1 MKKRGLLRNVFTV
14 GGFTA
19 LSRLLGLVREMMQSR
34 MIGAG
39 AEQSAFVMAFALPNM
54 MRKLFGEGA
63 LTAAFVPVFKAECER
78 DSIAKASR
86 LARAVMT
93 MMMMMLFAIVVIG
106 IGSLE
111 IFRHFV
117 VDAGCGSERL
127 KLLVE
132 MIEIMFPYM
141 IFICGAAFGMGV
153 VNSLGYFKAS
163 SFMPCLLNL
172 FWIGAL
178 AMLAFL
184 PGYSVTM
191 RVKFVA
197 TAILAAGLA
206 QMIFMFWRMKKA
218 GVEPLLTL
226 HGWRDENTR
235 LVWRNLGIAT
245 LGAGA
250 IQLNYMCDQILAQ
263 LANSWAAGVI
273 GYAERL
279 MDLPLGIVGVAF
291 GTVLLPTLSGHFA
304 KGDFEGAQKTLASSI
319 KTLMFILIPSAGG
332 IIVLSREITS
342 LIYEGNQFDS
352 MAVIRVSRA
361 LGVYAVGLGCYGL
374 QKTMI
379 PWFQAQ
385 KDMKTPLKVTLKTVL
400 LNFTLNVLSVF
411 LLPEEWRHVGLS
423 ASTVICSFVGCFMLL
438 RMARL
443 ASRDFRLVGIF
454 PFITK
459 TIVATM
465 VMSAAIWF
473 FMPFLR
479 DQLSFCNTAISS
491 LLQLLAAIIGGFCI
505 YVATTFAL
513 GIRKTALN
521 QR

>member
-1 MKKRGLLRNVFTV
+1 MKKHGLLKNVFTV
-14 GGFTA
+14 GAFTA
-19 LSRLLGLVREMMQSR
+19 LSRLLGLVREMLQSR
-34 MIGAG
+34 LIGAG
-39 AEQSAFVMAFALPNM
+39 VEQSAFVMAFALPNM

-63 LTAAFVPVFKAECER
+63 LTAAFVPVFKAECEKE
-78 DSIAKASR
+78 SIAKAAR

-93 MMMMMLFAIVVIG
+93 VMLLLLFAMVALG

-111 IFRHFV
+111 AVRHFV
-117 VDAGCGSERL
+117 IVSGSASERL
-127 KLLVE
+127 RLIFE
-132 MIEIMFPYM
+132 MVEIMLPYM

-172 FWIGAL
+172 FWIGSLAAL
-178 AMLAFL
+178 SFM
-184 PGYSVTM
+184 PGYSVAM
-191 RVKFVA
+191 RVRLVA
-197 TAILAAGLA
+197 AAILAAGLV
-206 QMIFMFWRMKKA
+206 QMLFMFWRMKKA
-218 GVEPLLTL
+218 GINPLPSF
-226 HGWRDENTR
+226 HGWRDDNTR

-304 KGDFEGAQKTLASSI
+304 KNDFEGAQETLASSI

-332 IIVLSREITS
+332 IMILSREITS

-361 LGVYAVGLGCYGL
+361 LAVYAVGLGCYGL

-385 KDMKTPLKVTLKTVL
+385 KDMKTPLKVTLRTVL
-400 LNFTLNVLSVF
+400 LNFILNVIAVF
-411 LLPEEWRHVGLS
+411 SLPEEWRHVGLS
-423 ASTVICSFVGCFMLL
+423 ASTVICSLAGCFMLL

-443 ASRDFRLVGIF
+443 ANRDFRLAGLPAFVM
-454 PFITK
+454 K
-459 TIVATM
+459 TIAATV
-465 VMSAAIWF
+465 VMSVAIWF
-473 FMPFLR
+473 LLPLLR
-479 DQLSFCNTAISS
+479 SRLSFCNPVISS
-491 LLQLLAAIIGGFCI
+491 LMQLMAAIVCGLCI
-505 YVATTFAL
+505 YLASAFAF
-513 GIRKTALN
+513 GIR
-521 QR
+521 RIVPRHR